1 MAELERAGQVTSGL
15 SLSRHELLSCQI
27 QGEQKGP
34 FVAELLLSC
43 VCV

>member
-15 SLSRHELLSCQI
+15 SLSRHELLSCQM